1 MDDAHQLPVSTTPKV
16 ASTHLKALADGD
28 THSFE
33 QQPLLILR
41 SLHNSRQG
49 IPLLSRLKLER
60 MCYSASTGLDEK
72 GRRALLEDVWPHSEI
87 VALYRI
93 TQGEPVVRQIQVRLP
108 RVDVPTGRPLR
119 EDEWVTVA
127 WTVDTP
133 EDAEIPG
140 KTDRRRHR
148 LLRMLDEAASQSAA
162 PTVEDLADALD
173 VNERTIRRD
182 LAALRDA
189 GHQVRTRGT
198 RSDR

>member
-1 MDDAHQLPVSTTPKV
+1 
-16 ASTHLKALADGD
+16 
-28 THSFE
+28 
-33 QQPLLILR
+33 
-41 SLHNSRQG
+41 
-49 IPLLSRLKLER
+49 